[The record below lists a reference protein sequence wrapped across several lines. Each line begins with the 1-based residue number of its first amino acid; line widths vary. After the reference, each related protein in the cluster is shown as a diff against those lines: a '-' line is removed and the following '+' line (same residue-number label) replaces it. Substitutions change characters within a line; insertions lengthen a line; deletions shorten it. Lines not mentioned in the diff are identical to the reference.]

1 MSQRSLRSRL
11 RRTSSEEGF
20 TLVEMLVTLMVMSI
34 IAAAFLTVF
43 SRVLTDS
50 ETVQARRDYLNEMR
64 FAMETMTKQIR
75 QATAID
81 TQQADYMGMDT
92 LINGV
97 EHHVH
102 YRVIGTDLV
111 RELDG
116 GSAVTILS
124 DLTTN
129 AVFLYTT
136 VDGTLQQVEI
146 TLTVDGGTR
155 DVNLVSQVEMRNM

>member
-1 MSQRSLRSRL
+1 MSPSSLRRRL
-11 RRTSSEEGF
+11 RRPDAEGGF

-50 ETVQARRDYLNEMR
+50 ETVQGQRTYLNDMR

-81 TQQADYMGMDT
+81 TQQSDYIGMDT

-97 EHHVH
+97 SHHVN
-102 YRVIGTDLV
+102 YRVIGTNLV

-116 GSAVTILS
+116 GSPVTILPHVTS
-124 DLTTN
+124 S
-129 AVFLYTT
+129 AVFVYTS
-136 VDGTLQQVEI
+136 VDGTVQQVEI
-146 TLTVDGGTR
+146 TLTVEGATR
-155 DVNLVSQVEMRNM
+155 DVNLVSQVEMRNL